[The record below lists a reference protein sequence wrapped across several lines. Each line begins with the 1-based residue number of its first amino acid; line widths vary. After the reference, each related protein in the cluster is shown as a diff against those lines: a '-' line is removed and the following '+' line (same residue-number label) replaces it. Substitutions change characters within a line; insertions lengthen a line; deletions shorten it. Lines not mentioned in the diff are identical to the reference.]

1 MAMAAPDQLQIQL
14 THWEKKWAF
23 KLENRDG
30 NNLMISIETKCHL
43 YQEIF
48 CFNSISPT
56 PIAWYINLYTYISQ

>member
-30 NNLMISIETKCHL
+30 NNLMISIETKCHI

-48 CFNSISPT
+48 FF
-56 PIAWYINLYTYISQ
+56 